1 MEEDRRLCENT
12 ETEKGYS
19 EKNSKINKVMKLQQE
34 IQRQNDLEK
43 LRERRIMQQQEYI
56 DKLLHSVEVTMKSTE
71 TERQFN
77 EQFEEQ
83 VRGQIYQMHG
93 ISQDKLEGMQE
104 ARRAWYQGAAFSLFF
119 LSLVLFGISGILDG
133 FGSGLNLF
141 IAFYTAIEGTLL
153 TNERKQ
159 NAGLNIVVKVL
170 YLLLF
175 PVMLGMFVC
184 AQLGYPEYELCLP
197 YFTTGGVLVLMLG
210 AVFYFIYDPYRLD
223 RKSKRKADKYI
234 LGMEKAALKDIQLQ
248 DKAAKKAARQQ
259 EKEDTRTRKEQEKQ
273 DARTARDR
281 EREEVRSAKKQA
293 RTDAKAL
300 RAREKQEKSLERKE
314 KWQEICE
321 AIRTWWNRLWKKAQ
335 KEQARDILPEEK
347 GSGVLAEMD
356 AEEKGSSVLAEMD
369 AEEKGSSVLAEM
381 EAEEKGNNMLA
392 RTDAE
397 EKGSSVLAKMDA
409 EENGS
414 KLTETEEESEIK
426 KQPKAEA
433 EEKEIK

>member
-56 DKLLHSVEVTMKSTE
+56 DKLLHSVEATMKSTE

-93 ISQDKLEGMQE
+93 ISRDKLEGMQE

-197 YFTTGGVLVLMLG
+197 YFTTGGVLVLILG
-210 AVFYFIYDPYRLD
+210 AVSYFIYDPYRLD
-223 RKSKRKADKYI
+223 RKSRRKADKYI
-234 LGMEKAALKDIQLQ
+234 LSMEKAALKDIQLQ

-273 DARTARDR
+273 DVRTARDR
-281 EREEVRSAKKQA
+281 EREEARSAKEQA
-293 RTDAKAL
+293 RADAKAL
-300 RAREKQEKSLERKE
+300 REQEKQARSLERKE

-321 AIRTWWNRLWKKAQ
+321 AIRTCWNRLWKKAL
-335 KEQARDILPEEK
+335 KEQRTDILPEEK
-347 GSGVLAEMD
+347 E
-356 AEEKGSSVLAEMD
+356 
-369 AEEKGSSVLAEM
+369 
-381 EAEEKGNNMLA
+381 
-392 RTDAE
+392 
-397 EKGSSVLAKMDA
+397 SSVLAKMEEEKGSNTLARTDDI
-409 EENGS
+409 EENS
-414 KLTETEEESEIK
+414 NKPAETEEESESG

-433 EEKEIK
+433 EEKEAK

>member
-56 DKLLHSVEVTMKSTE
+56 DKLLHSVEATMKSTE

-93 ISQDKLEGMQE
+93 ISRDKLEGMQE

-197 YFTTGGVLVLMLG
+197 YFTTGGVLVLILG
-210 AVFYFIYDPYRLD
+210 AVSYFIYDPYRLD
-223 RKSKRKADKYI
+223 RKSRRKADKYI
-234 LGMEKAALKDIQLQ
+234 LSMEKAALKDIQLQ

-273 DARTARDR
+273 DVRTARDR
-281 EREEVRSAKKQA
+281 EREEARSAKEQA
-293 RTDAKAL
+293 RADAKAL
-300 RAREKQEKSLERKE
+300 KEQEKQERSLERKE

-321 AIRTWWNRLWKKAQ
+321 AIRARWNRLWKKVQ
-335 KEQARDILPEEK
+335 EEQTTDILPEEK
-347 GSGVLAEMD
+347 E
-356 AEEKGSSVLAEMD
+356 
-369 AEEKGSSVLAEM
+369 
-381 EAEEKGNNMLA
+381 
-392 RTDAE
+392 
-397 EKGSSVLAKMDA
+397 SSVLAKMEEEKGSNTLARTDDI
-409 EENGS
+409 EENS
-414 KLTETEEESEIK
+414 NKPAETEEESESG

-433 EEKEIK
+433 EEKEAK

>member
-56 DKLLHSVEVTMKSTE
+56 DKLLHSVEATMKSTE
-71 TERQFN
+71 TEKQFN

-93 ISQDKLEGMQE
+93 ISRDKLEGMQE

-210 AVFYFIYDPYRLD
+210 AVSYFIYDPYRLD

-234 LGMEKAALKDIQLQ
+234 LDMEKAALKDIQLQ

-300 RAREKQEKSLERKE
+300 RAQEKQEQNLERKE

-321 AIRTWWNRLWKKAQ
+321 AIRTCWNRLWKKAL
-335 KEQARDILPEEK
+335 KEQRTDILPEEK
-347 GSGVLAEMD
+347 ESSVLAEME
-356 AEEKGSSVLAEMD
+356 AEEKGSSVPAKID

-381 EAEEKGNNMLA
+381 EAEEKGSNTLA
-392 RTDAE
+392 RTD
-397 EKGSSVLAKMDA
+397 V
-409 EENGS
+409 EENSS
-414 KLTETEEESEIK
+414 KLTETEEESESG
-426 KQPKAEA
+426 KQPKT
-433 EEKEIK
+433 EEKETK

>member
-19 EKNSKINKVMKLQQE
+19 EKNSKINKVMRLQQE

-56 DKLLHSVEVTMKSTE
+56 DKLLHSVEATMKSTE

-93 ISQDKLEGMQE
+93 ISRDKLEGMQE

-119 LSLVLFGISGILDG
+119 LSLVLFGISGFLDG

-153 TNERKQ
+153 TNGRKQ
-159 NAGLNIVVKVL
+159 NAGLNLVVKVL

-197 YFTTGGVLVLMLG
+197 YFTGGGVLVLMLG
-210 AVFYFIYDPYRLD
+210 AVSYFIYDPYRLD
-223 RKSKRKADKYI
+223 RKSRRKADKYI
-234 LGMEKAALKDIQLQ
+234 LSMEKAALKDIQLQ

-273 DARTARDR
+273 DARTARDKD
-281 EREEVRSAKKQA
+281 REEARNAKEQERA
-293 RTDAKAL
+293 EAKAL
-300 RAREKQEKSLERKE
+300 RAQEKQEQSLERKE
-314 KWQEICE
+314 KWQETCE
-321 AIRTWWNRLWKKAQ
+321 AVKLRWNRLWKKEP
-335 KEQARDILPEEK
+335 KEEEQTTNILPEGNSALTEEDVETK
-347 GSGVLAEMD
+347 ESSVPAKAD
-356 AEEKGSSVLAEMD
+356 AEEKES
-369 AEEKGSSVLAEM
+369 
-381 EAEEKGNNMLA
+381 
-392 RTDAE
+392 
-397 EKGSSVLAKMDA
+397 
-409 EENGS
+409 S
-414 KLTETEEESEIK
+414 KL
-426 KQPKAEA
+426 PKAEA
-433 EEKEIK
+433 EDGNMPTMVEAKESDILPQADEETRE

>member
-56 DKLLHSVEVTMKSTE
+56 DKLLHSVEATMKSTE

-93 ISQDKLEGMQE
+93 ISRDKLEGMQE

-184 AQLGYPEYELCLP
+184 AQLGYPEYGLCLP
-197 YFTTGGVLVLMLG
+197 YFTTGGVLVLILG
-210 AVFYFIYDPYRLD
+210 AISYFIYDPYRLD
-223 RKSKRKADKYI
+223 RKSRRKADKYI
-234 LGMEKAALKDIQLQ
+234 LSMEKAALKDIQLQ

-273 DARTARDR
+273 DVRTTRDR
-281 EREEVRSAKKQA
+281 EREEARSAKEQA
-293 RTDAKAL
+293 RADAKAL
-300 RAREKQEKSLERKE
+300 RAQEKQERSLERKE

-321 AIRTWWNRLWKKAQ
+321 AIRARWNRLWKKVQ
-335 KEQARDILPEEK
+335 EEQTTDILLEEK
-347 GSGVLAEMD
+347 E
-356 AEEKGSSVLAEMD
+356 
-369 AEEKGSSVLAEM
+369 
-381 EAEEKGNNMLA
+381 
-392 RTDAE
+392 
-397 EKGSSVLAKMDA
+397 SSVLAKMDA
-409 EENGS
+409 EEKGS
-414 KLTETEEESEIK
+414 SMLARTDDIEENSNKPAETEEESESG

-433 EEKEIK
+433 EEKEAK

>member
-56 DKLLHSVEVTMKSTE
+56 DKLLHSVEATMKSTE

-273 DARTARDR
+273 EARTARDR

-321 AIRTWWNRLWKKAQ
+321 AIRTWWNRLWKKAL
-335 KEQARDILPEEK
+335 KEQRTDILP
-347 GSGVLAEMD
+347 
-356 AEEKGSSVLAEMD
+356 EEKGSSVLAEMD

-381 EAEEKGNNMLA
+381 EAEEKGSNMLA

-409 EENGS
+409 EENSS
-414 KLTETEEESEIK
+414 KLAETQEESESG
-426 KQPKAEA
+426 KQPKA

>member
-56 DKLLHSVEVTMKSTE
+56 DKLLHSVEATMKSTE

-93 ISQDKLEGMQE
+93 ISRDKLEGMQE

-197 YFTTGGVLVLMLG
+197 YFTTGGVLVLILG
-210 AVFYFIYDPYRLD
+210 AVSYFIYDPYRLD
-223 RKSKRKADKYI
+223 RKSRRKADKYI
-234 LGMEKAALKDIQLQ
+234 LSMEKAALKDIQLQ

-273 DARTARDR
+273 DVRTARDR
-281 EREEVRSAKKQA
+281 EREEARSAKEQA
-293 RTDAKAL
+293 RADAKAL
-300 RAREKQEKSLERKE
+300 KEQEKQERSLERKE

-321 AIRTWWNRLWKKAQ
+321 AIRARWNRLWKKVQ
-335 KEQARDILPEEK
+335 EEQTTDILPEEK
-347 GSGVLAEMD
+347 E
-356 AEEKGSSVLAEMD
+356 
-369 AEEKGSSVLAEM
+369 
-381 EAEEKGNNMLA
+381 
-392 RTDAE
+392 
-397 EKGSSVLAKMDA
+397 SSVLAKMEEEKGSNTLARTEA
-409 EENGS
+409 EEKGS
-414 KLTETEEESEIK
+414 NTLARTDDIEENSNKPAETEEESESG

-433 EEKEIK
+433 EEKEAK